1 MLSRKSRHNF
11 RSFSLAHPS
20 NKPFPEE
27 KFPKTMISANQ
38 TSPSRRVPPPRK
50 VMVAMSGGVDSS
62 VAAALLAE
70 AGHEVIG
77 VTMKLWGGASDTGCC
92 SVSDVDD
99 ARRVCDHLGIE
110 HHVFNFGEEFN
121 QKVVAPYVADHKAG
135 RTPNPCVECNRH
147 IKFDRLLKRAEALG
161 FDAVATGHHARIV
174 RVHEGVGE
182 HEVAD
187 GVRAASG
194 NVSDL
199 PKGDVSDQGVSA
211 KESGAPESGVRFV
224 VDAMEASGV
233 SAEESGAPESGAPRL
248 ARGADSAKDQ
258 SYVLWMLGEEQLE
271 RLLLPVGEMTK
282 QQVREAAERLGI
294 RTAQKPDSQ
303 DVCFIT
309 RSEGRKSFLRER
321 MKMKPAKVITTK
333 GEEVGR
339 VPAVELVT
347 LGQRKNLGIGGM
359 REPKFVLEVDVDE
372 GTVVIGSREDRLVKA
387 QPIAPVEWV
396 GEPADGPLSVQCR
409 AHGNVAEG
417 RVAAGLPPFPQSAEK
432 KSHGKVVEGRVAAG
446 CFGNRDTEALRNG
459 SYSADFSEYGQMQ
472 QTDVHILW
480 SEPQPRVAPG
490 QSIVFYEG
498 EIVVGG
504 TTALPVS
511 SQAADLSETVYVAA
525 EASSYQQNKD
535 SRPAGSSVSLSASQ
549 LNPATTG
556 LPIGAAR

>member
-1 MLSRKSRHNF
+1 MS
-11 RSFSLAHPS
+11 
-20 NKPFPEE
+20 
-27 KFPKTMISANQ
+27 
-38 TSPSRRVPPPRK
+38 RK

-121 QKVVAPYVADHKAG
+121 QKVVAPYVADHQAG

-161 FDAVATGHHARIV
+161 FDAVATGHHAKIV
-174 RVHEGVGE
+174 RVPEGVGE
-182 HEVAD
+182 QEVS
-187 GVRAASG
+187 GEVRAASG
-194 NVSDL
+194 SSSDL
-199 PKGDVSDQGVSA
+199 TKGDVSDQGVSA
-211 KESGAPESGVRFV
+211 KESGAP
-224 VDAMEASGV
+224 
-233 SAEESGAPESGAPRL
+233 RL
-248 ARGADSAKDQ
+248 ARGADAAKDQ
-258 SYVLWMLGEEQLE
+258 SYVLWMLGEKQLE
-271 RLLLPVGEMTK
+271 RLILPVGEMTK

-309 RSEGRKSFLRER
+309 RSEGRKSFLQER
-321 MKMKPAKVITTK
+321 MKTKPAKVITTE

-347 LGQRKNLGIGGM
+347 IGQRKNLGIGGM

-372 GTVVIGSREDRLVKA
+372 GTVVIGNRDDRLVKA
-387 QPIAPVEWV
+387 QPVAPVEWV
-396 GEPADGPLSVQCR
+396 GEPVDGPLLVQCR
-409 AHGNVAEG
+409 AHGSVAEG
-417 RVAAGLPPFPQSAEK
+417 RVVSGLPPYPQSADK
-432 KSHGKVVEGRVAAG
+432 KSHGNVVEGRVVAG
-446 CFGNRDTEALRNG
+446 CSSSRGAEALRNG
-459 SYSADFSEYGQMQ
+459 SHSADFSGYKQME

-511 SQAADLSETVYVAA
+511 SRSASLSETFDVAA
-525 EASSYQQNKD
+525 KASSHSQNED
-535 SRPAGSSVSLSASQ
+535 SRPAGSSVSLSPNQ
-549 LNPATTG
+549 QNPATTG

>member
-1 MLSRKSRHNF
+1 
-11 RSFSLAHPS
+11 
-20 NKPFPEE
+20 
-27 KFPKTMISANQ
+27 MIMS
-38 TSPSRRVPPPRK
+38 RK

-70 AGHEVIG
+70 AGHEVVG

-121 QKVVAPYVADHKAG
+121 QKVVAPYVADHQVG

-161 FDAVATGHHARIV
+161 FDTVATGHHAKIV
-174 RVHEGVGE
+174 RVPEGVGE
-182 HEVAD
+182 QEVS
-187 GVRAASG
+187 GEVRAASG
-194 NVSDL
+194 NGSDL

-211 KESGAPESGVRFV
+211 KESGT
-224 VDAMEASGV
+224 
-233 SAEESGAPESGAPRL
+233 PRL
-248 ARGADSAKDQ
+248 ARGADAAKDQ

-271 RLLLPVGEMTK
+271 RLILPVGEMTK

-309 RSEGRKSFLRER
+309 RSEGRKSFLQER
-321 MKMKPAKVITTK
+321 MKTKPAKVITTE

-347 LGQRKNLGIGGM
+347 IGQRKNLGIGGM

-372 GTVVIGSREDRLVKA
+372 GTVVIGNRDDRLVKA
-387 QPIAPVEWV
+387 QPVAPVEWV
-396 GEPADGPLSVQCR
+396 GEPKDGPLLVQCR
-409 AHGNVAEG
+409 AHGSVAEC
-417 RVAAGLPPFPQSAEK
+417 RVVSGLPPYSQSVDK
-432 KSHGKVVEGRVAAG
+432 KSHGNVVEGRVVSG
-446 CFGNRDTEALRNG
+446 CSSSRGAEALRNG
-459 SYSADFSEYGQMQ
+459 SHSADFSGYEQME

-511 SQAADLSETVYVAA
+511 SRSADLSETFDVAA
-525 EASSYQQNKD
+525 KASSHPQSQG
-535 SRPAGSSVSLSASQ
+535 SRPACSPVSLSTSQ
-549 LNPATTG
+549 QNPATTG

>member
-1 MLSRKSRHNF
+1 M
-11 RSFSLAHPS
+11 A
-20 NKPFPEE
+20 
-27 KFPKTMISANQ
+27 
-38 TSPSRRVPPPRK
+38 RK

-70 AGHEVIG
+70 AGHEVVG

-174 RVHEGVGE
+174 RATEGVG
-182 HEVAD
+182 
-187 GVRAASG
+187 
-194 NVSDL
+194 N
-199 PKGDVSDQGVSA
+199 
-211 KESGAPESGVRFV
+211 
-224 VDAMEASGV
+224 
-233 SAEESGAPESGAPRL
+233 GAPRL
-248 ARGADSAKDQ
+248 ARGADAAKDQ
-258 SYVLWMLGEEQLE
+258 SYVLWMLGEGQLE

-309 RSEGRKSFLRER
+309 RSEGRKSFLQER
-321 MKMKPAKVITTK
+321 METKPAKVITTE

-347 LGQRKNLGIGGM
+347 IGQRKNLGIGGM
-359 REPKFVLEVDVDE
+359 EEPKFVLEVDVAE
-372 GTVVIGSREDRLVKA
+372 GKVVVGNRDDRLVGA
-387 QPIAPVEWV
+387 QPVAPVEWI
-396 GEPADGPLSVQCR
+396 GQPADGPLLVQCR
-409 AHGNVAEG
+409 AHGKVAEG
-417 RVAAGLPPFPQSAEK
+417 RVVAGYVGS
-432 KSHGKVVEGRVAAG
+432 
-446 CFGNRDTEALRNG
+446 RDAEALRDG
-459 SYSADFSEYGQMQ
+459 SHAADFSGYEQTE
-472 QTDVHILW
+472 QTDFHILW

-498 EIVVGG
+498 DIVVGG

-511 SQAADLSETVYVAA
+511 SRAADLSETIDVATKV
-525 EASSYQQNKD
+525 SSSVNLSAK
-535 SRPAGSSVSLSASQ
+535 PPVSLSANQ
-549 LNPATTG
+549 PNLATAG
-556 LPIGAAR
+556 SSIGAAR

>member
-1 MLSRKSRHNF
+1 M
-11 RSFSLAHPS
+11 A
-20 NKPFPEE
+20 
-27 KFPKTMISANQ
+27 
-38 TSPSRRVPPPRK
+38 RK

-161 FDAVATGHHARIV
+161 FDAVATGHHAKIV
-174 RVHEGVGE
+174 RVPEG
-182 HEVAD
+182 
-187 GVRAASG
+187 
-194 NVSDL
+194 
-199 PKGDVSDQGVSA
+199 K
-211 KESGAPESGVRFV
+211 
-224 VDAMEASGV
+224 
-233 SAEESGAPESGAPRL
+233 ESGAPRL
-248 ARGADSAKDQ
+248 ARGADAAKDQ

-309 RSEGRKSFLRER
+309 RSEGRKSFLQER

-359 REPKFVLEVDVDE
+359 GEPKFVLEVDVDE
-372 GTVVIGSREDRLVKA
+372 GTVVIGNREDRLVKA
-387 QPIAPVEWV
+387 QPVAPVEWV
-396 GEPADGPLSVQCR
+396 GEPTDGPLLVQCR

-417 RVAAGLPPFPQSAEK
+417 RVVAGLPPHPQSADK
-432 KSHGKVVEGRVAAG
+432 KSHGNVVEDGIAVGLPPYSQSVDKKSHGSVVEGRVVAG
-446 CFGNRDTEALRNG
+446 CFGNRDTEALQNG
-459 SYSADFSEYGQMQ
+459 SHAVDFARHGQTE

-504 TTALPVS
+504 TTALQGSFRASSEAVIFTGSSRGGTTALPVS

-525 EASSYQQNKD
+525 EASSNPQSEE
-535 SRPAGSSVSLSASQ
+535 SRPAGISVSLSPNQ
-549 LNPATTG
+549 PNLATTG
-556 LPIGAAR
+556 LHVGVAR

>member
-1 MLSRKSRHNF
+1 MSM
-11 RSFSLAHPS
+11 A
-20 NKPFPEE
+20 
-27 KFPKTMISANQ
+27 
-38 TSPSRRVPPPRK
+38 RK

-70 AGHEVIG
+70 AGHEVVG

-121 QKVVAPYVADHKAG
+121 QKVVAPYVSDHRAG

-174 RVHEGVGE
+174 RATEGVR
-182 HEVAD
+182 D
-187 GVRAASG
+187 GT
-194 NVSDL
+194 
-199 PKGDVSDQGVSA
+199 
-211 KESGAPESGVRFV
+211 
-224 VDAMEASGV
+224 
-233 SAEESGAPESGAPRL
+233 PRL
-248 ARGADSAKDQ
+248 ARGADAAKDQ

-282 QQVREAAERLGI
+282 KQVREAAERLGI

-309 RSEGRKSFLRER
+309 RSEGRKSFLQER
-321 MKMKPAKVITTK
+321 METKPAKVITTD

-347 LGQRKNLGIGGM
+347 IGQRKNLGIGGM
-359 REPKFVLEVDVDE
+359 GEPKFVLEVDVAE
-372 GTVVIGSREDRLVKA
+372 GRVVVGNRDDRLVEA
-387 QPIAPVEWV
+387 QPVAPVEWV
-396 GEPADGPLSVQCR
+396 GEPADGPLLVQCR
-409 AHGNVAEG
+409 AHGKVA
-417 RVAAGLPPFPQSAEK
+417 
-432 KSHGKVVEGRVAAG
+432 EGRVAAG
-446 CFGNRDTEALRNG
+446 CFGDRDAEALRDG
-459 SYSADFSEYGQMQ
+459 SHAADFSGYE

-490 QSIVFYEG
+490 QSIVFYKDD
-498 EIVVGG
+498 IVVGG
-504 TTALPVS
+504 T
-511 SQAADLSETVYVAA
+511 VAA
-525 EASSYQQNKD
+525 
-535 SRPAGSSVSLSASQ
+535 L
-549 LNPATTG
+549 
-556 LPIGAAR
+556 